1 LSDILPLGVVFGR
14 GLRLLRDADSGHN
27 AIFLDSVALF
37 EWAEDDR
44 ATRRLVVAQLVNAKL
59 VTRVEVARVF
69 GLHVNTVS
77 RIAQQVAAE
86 GVIASLRHK
95 RGPRGPFKVTP
106 AVVAELR
113 GAVAEGLTERAAR
126 RRLEQRLKIRLSQ
139 PQVHRIMHRLKQ
151 EQAEQPALDLV
162 PVATEAVEAAPVTI
176 TARPESGAL
185 QSPEARNQLEEPS
198 TESAALALAAGQSVS
213 SRYLGLM
220 LFYPALQ
227 VVGLLELAAQ
237 VYQLAGMVRYGV
249 RQVFTELFC
258 LALLQE
264 PSVERVKHVLRRE
277 FGPVMGCA
285 QAACVKT
292 VRRKL
297 DELSQQRKAVHLGT
311 LLARH
316 WLEVGLVNASYLYV
330 DGHVKAYAGTRLVPE
345 VWNSHRRMP
354 LPGIVQYFV
363 NDLRGRP
370 LLVVTEEVRGNLA
383 KSLPRV
389 IAAVRQVLGD
399 QHFTVIFDRGGYD
412 GQLFNSLV
420 EQGLDFITYQ
430 RGEVH
435 LDDDQFARREVR
447 WDGQRVRFSIAEDAV
462 TVGDSGPWR
471 RIVIRTEGHQ
481 RPILTSLDAQAMA
494 AARVG
499 ALMLTRWRQENFFK
513 YARAHLGL
521 DVLTTYA
528 SETAVDDEVPN
539 PAVKA
544 ARAELKRLRT
554 AAQNLRAALGRTVVL
569 DAVQPTQTTDQPA
582 ETAEQQPPPEA
593 GQLSESSAPP
603 SATPDQ
609 PTASHKRTPRI
620 DPARRTALMS
630 ELQTLE
636 VQIAQTR
643 GHLREMPANVQLS
656 TLGPLPQVPR
666 LERKAITDVVK
677 IAAYNAQSWLAD
689 RLVRHYT
696 NTNDLHDLLRSF
708 AELSG
713 TLIRQSNGGMRVRLE
728 PPDLPLHRRALAG
741 LCDDLNLGQ
750 PVFPGTNIPVHYE
763 VADRKPGSNS
773 TKLMEGHHEPN
784 RPEQCSAL
792 SGP

>member
-1 LSDILPLGVVFGR
+1 
-14 GLRLLRDADSGHN
+14 LRLLRDVDSGHS

-126 RRLEQRLKIRLSQ
+126 RRLEQRLKISLSQ

-151 EQAEQPALDLV
+151 EQAEQPALELL
-162 PVATEAVEAAPVTI
+162 PVATEQAEAAPVTLS
-176 TARPESGAL
+176 ALPESGAL
-185 QSPEARNQLEEPS
+185 TPAAPNQLEEAS
-198 TESAALALAAGQSVS
+198 TESAALALAAGQTVS

-227 VVGLLELAAQ
+227 VVGLLDLAAQ

-277 FGPVMGCA
+277 FGPVMGCS

-292 VRRKL
+292 LRRKL
-297 DELSQQRKAVHLGT
+297 DELSQQRQAVHLGI
-311 LLARH
+311 LLARR

-330 DGHVKAYAGTRLVPE
+330 DGHVKAYSGTRLVPE

-412 GQLFNSLV
+412 GQLFNWLV

-462 TVGDSGPWR
+462 TVGESGPWR

-569 DAVQPTQTTDQPA
+569 DAVQPMETTDQPA
-582 ETAEQQPPPEA
+582 DKAEQQPPPEA
-593 GQLSESSAPP
+593 DQLIESSERP
-603 SATPDQ
+603 SDTPEL
-609 PTASHKRTPRI
+609 PTARNRRTPRVEHT
-620 DPARRTALMS
+620 RRTALMS
-630 ELQTLE
+630 ELETLE
-636 VQIAQTR
+636 VQITHVR
-643 GHLREMPANVQLS
+643 GRLRELPAKVQLS

-713 TLIRQSNGGMRVRLE
+713 TLIRQSDGGLRVCMQ

-741 LCDDLNLGQ
+741 LCADLNSGR
-750 PVFPGTNIPVHYE
+750 PVFPGTGIPVHYE
-763 VADRKPGSNS
+763 IADGMPTTR
-773 TKLMEGHHEPN
+773 
-784 RPEQCSAL
+784 RPEHDWGQ
-792 SGP
+792 

>member
-1 LSDILPLGVVFGR
+1 
-14 GLRLLRDADSGHN
+14 
-27 AIFLDSVALF
+27 
-37 EWAEDDR
+37 
-44 ATRRLVVAQLVNAKL
+44 
-59 VTRVEVARVF
+59 
-69 GLHVNTVS
+69 
-77 RIAQQVAAE
+77 
-86 GVIASLRHK
+86 
-95 RGPRGPFKVTP
+95 
-106 AVVAELR
+106 
-113 GAVAEGLTERAAR
+113 
-126 RRLEQRLKIRLSQ
+126 
-139 PQVHRIMHRLKQ
+139 
-151 EQAEQPALDLV
+151 
-162 PVATEAVEAAPVTI
+162 
-176 TARPESGAL
+176 
-185 QSPEARNQLEEPS
+185 
-198 TESAALALAAGQSVS
+198 
-213 SRYLGLM
+213 
-220 LFYPALQ
+220 
-227 VVGLLELAAQ
+227 
-237 VYQLAGMVRYGV
+237 
-249 RQVFTELFC
+249 LFC

-277 FGPVMGCA
+277 FGAVMGCS

-292 VRRKL
+292 LRRKL
-297 DELSQQRKAVHLGT
+297 DELSQQRQAVHLGI
-311 LLARH
+311 LLARR

-330 DGHVKAYAGTRLVPE
+330 DSHVKVYNGTRLVPE

-389 IAAVRQVLGD
+389 IAAVRQVLGN
-399 QHFTVIFDRGGYD
+399 QRFTVIFDRGGYD
-412 GQLFNSLV
+412 GQLFNWLV

-435 LDDDQFARREVR
+435 LDDHQFARREVR
-447 WDGQRVRFSIAEDAV
+447 WDGQRVRFSIAEDTV
-462 TVGDSGPWR
+462 TVGESGPWR

-569 DAVQPTQTTDQPA
+569 DAVQPMQTTDQPA
-582 ETAEQQPPPEA
+582 DKAEQQPLPKA
-593 GQLSESSAPP
+593 DQLIASSER
-603 SATPDQ
+603 PDQ

-620 DPARRTALMS
+620 DPARRTVLIG
-630 ELQTLE
+630 ELETLE
-636 VQIAQTR
+636 VQIAQIRARLR
-643 GHLREMPANVQLS
+643 GLPARVKLS

-689 RLVRHYT
+689 RLVRYYT

-713 TLIRQSNGGMRVRLE
+713 TLIRQADVGLTVCLQ

-741 LCDDLNLGQ
+741 LCADLNLSQ
-750 PVFPGTNIPVHYE
+750 PVFPGTDIPLRYA
-763 VADRKPGSNS
+763 VATQANHQMTR
-773 TKLMEGHHEPN
+773 
-784 RPEQCSAL
+784 Q
-792 SGP
+792 